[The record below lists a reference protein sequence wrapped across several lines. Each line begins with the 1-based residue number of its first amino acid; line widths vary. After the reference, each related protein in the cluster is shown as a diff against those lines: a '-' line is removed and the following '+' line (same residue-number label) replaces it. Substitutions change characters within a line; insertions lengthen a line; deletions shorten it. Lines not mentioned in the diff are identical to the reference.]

1 MRKKASGIM
10 SVQALGKYKDAP
22 PVQFKAKHTP
32 AAKFK
37 KSFPAVVVTPVVE
50 KKVKKVEK
58 IEPVPEVVAPPPPP
72 PKRIVRQCN
81 FCQTLYYTFHNCQTS
96 A

>member
-22 PVQFKAKHTP
+22 PVQFKAKDTP

-37 KSFPAVVVTPVVE
+37 KNFPPVVVKPAVV
-50 KKVKKVEK
+50 KKVKKIEK
-58 IEPVPEVVAPPPPP
+58 IEPVPEVAAPPPPQ

-81 FCQTLYYTFHNCQTS
+81 YCQILYYTFHDCQTS